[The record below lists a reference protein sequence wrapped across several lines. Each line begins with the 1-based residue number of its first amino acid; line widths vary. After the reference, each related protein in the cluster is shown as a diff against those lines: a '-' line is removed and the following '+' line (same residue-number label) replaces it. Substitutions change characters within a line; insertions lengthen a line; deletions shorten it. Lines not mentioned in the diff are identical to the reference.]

1 MIQSE
6 FLEDDSDISV
16 ENILRGRKKIVDSDI
31 YYNSHFNTFGSND
44 DDLSRVRSF
53 AVGMGQ

>member
-16 ENILRGRKKIVDSDI
+16 ENILRGRKNVDSDI

-44 DDLSRVRSF
+44 DDLGRVRSF